1 MGYEPNK
8 VFSFTIVVDSSV
20 IPLNLTGFN
29 ISIQDSIY
37 KLCPELVLSSNDISG
52 IGHESRLNI
61 LGQEI
66 TFSIDNSDSDVIS
79 FPMVNVL
86 YETNKN
92 ETSNGLSGI
101 FNFRFIHAAK
111 FSDKKPTAYKDLSPS
126 NIFSTLL
133 GIINKNAG
141 RFSGGKMKPPV
152 VTIETTE
159 QAVSYPLIYNPGYD
173 NERFLNEIL
182 LPLSAKGGTNTT
194 PYYAYINNENKAYF
208 ESLDTMLAKSPIK
221 TLVFGDDLGNREN
234 AAVLFTLNSFSQDYT
249 KIESFIDTSF
259 TWLNEMQEI
268 KEQDISLLKT
278 IKPIAIIKKDTSVTL
293 ESPESYDTIINAD
306 EEYGKVNFNKRKGLL
321 IDKLCVLTIMDLS
334 LSAGNTV
341 NIETYLNI
349 SDVNNKEKSDN
360 YSGKFLIE
368 ASEHFWDASKLM
380 GFTRLILG
388 RTSMNIR
395 GRDMYQ

>member
-66 TFSIDNSDSDVIS
+66 TFSIDNSDSDIIS

-111 FSDKKPTAYKDLSPS
+111 FSDKRPTAYENLSPS

-141 RFSGGKMKPPV
+141 RFSGSKMKQPI

-173 NERFLNEIL
+173 NEKFLNEIL

-341 NIETYLNI
+341 NVETYLNTP
-349 SDVNNKEKSDN
+349 DVNKEKSDN